1 MPDRIFIENLRLS
14 CRVGLSPAERGR
26 PQDVL
31 VDLNVFLDLERAG
44 KTDSVEH
51 SVNYRELRER
61 VSAFV
66 SGEEFGLLESLAEGI
81 AEISLQSPRVE
92 RVTVRVRKGK
102 YSGEPSIGVEISREG
117 KSWSKRS

>member
-1 MPDRIFIENLRLS
+1 MPDRIFIENLRLT

-31 VDLNVFLDLERAG
+31 VDLNVFVDLKGAG
-44 KTDSVEH
+44 ESDEISQ
-51 SVNYRELRER
+51 SVNYRELKER

-66 SGEEFGLLESLAEGI
+66 SGKEFGLLEGLAEGI
-81 AEISLQSPRVE
+81 AQLALQSPRVL

-102 YSGEPSIGVEISREG
+102 YSAEPSIGVEISRDAE
-117 KSWSKRS
+117 SWSKRS

>member
-14 CRVGLSPAERGR
+14 CSVGLSPAERGR

-31 VDLNVFLDLERAG
+31 VDLSVFLDLESAG
-44 KTDSVEH
+44 KADDVER
-51 SVNYRELRER
+51 SINYRELRER

-66 SGEEFGLLESLAEGI
+66 SGKEFGLLESLAEGI
-81 AEISLQSPRVE
+81 AELSLRSPRVE

-102 YSGEPSIGVEISREG
+102 YSEEPSIGVEISRDRR
-117 KSWSKRS
+117 SWSKRS